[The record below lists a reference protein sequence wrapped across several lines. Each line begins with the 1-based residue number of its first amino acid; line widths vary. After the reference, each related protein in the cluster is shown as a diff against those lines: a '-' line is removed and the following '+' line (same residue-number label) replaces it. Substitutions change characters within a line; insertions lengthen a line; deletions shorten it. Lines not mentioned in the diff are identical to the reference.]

1 MKQGATMF
9 AKRSGGTPR
18 GLALQG
24 PTILSYGFRPF
35 FLGAGIFAIIS
46 MVLWIC
52 ALIEGWP
59 LGGDSYGALYWHA
72 HELLFGYGGAALAG
86 FMLTAIPNWTG
97 RLPVSGLPL
106 LGLLL
111 LWLAGRIVM
120 LSPDYFGV
128 YPAAAVEAAFFPT
141 LAILAAIEIIA
152 GHNWKNL
159 KIVLALIFLSTV
171 NLAFHALVV
180 TGSDPQAILRAGI
193 SGFVMLVAIVGGRMV
208 PSFTRNW
215 LAKAGPAALPSPFDR
230 IDRVSLVSLAA
241 ALGAWTIVPEHIATV
256 FLCGGAAILHG
267 YRWSRWLGWRTWREP
282 LLLQLHLAYGFLPI
296 GLALMALAAWGT
308 VSPFS
313 ALHVLTVGV
322 IGNMTLAVMTRATL
336 GHTGRSL
343 VASRRTT
350 TAYAALVLATLLR
363 PLAELVPEH
372 YQHILAVSGACWI
385 AAFTLF
391 VFEYGPFLLA
401 PRLTPTGRSGLV

>member
-1 MKQGATMF
+1 
-9 AKRSGGTPR
+9 
-18 GLALQG
+18 
-24 PTILSYGFRPF
+24 
-35 FLGAGIFAIIS
+35 
-46 MVLWIC
+46 
-52 ALIEGWP
+52 
-59 LGGDSYGALYWHA
+59 
-72 HELLFGYGGAALAG
+72 
-86 FMLTAIPNWTG
+86 
-97 RLPVSGLPL
+97 LPL

-128 YPAAAVEAAFFPT
+128 YPAAAVDVAFFPA
-141 LAILAAIEIIA
+141 LALLAAIEIIA
-152 GHNWKNL
+152 GRNWKNL
-159 KIVLALIFLSTV
+159 KIVLALTFLSTV
-171 NLAFHALVV
+171 NLAFHVLVV
-180 TGSDPQAILRAGI
+180 AGSDPQPIFRAAI

-215 LAKAGPAALPSPFDR
+215 LAKGGSAALPSPFDR

-282 LLLQLHLAYGFLPI
+282 LLLQLHLAYGFLPL
-296 GLALMALAAWGT
+296 GLALIALAALGI

-350 TAYAALVLATLLR
+350 TAYAALVLGALLR

-372 YQHILAVSGACWI
+372 YQHILAASGACWI

-391 VFEYGPFLLA
+391 VVEYAPFLLA
-401 PRLTPTGRSGLV
+401 PRLTPAARAAPPQGILAPRN

>member
-1 MKQGATMF
+1 MKRETL
-9 AKRSGGTPR
+9 AKRSGGIPR

-24 PTILSYGFRPF
+24 PAILSYGFRPF
-35 FLGAGIFAIIS
+35 FLSAGIFAIAS
-46 MVLWIC
+46 MALWVG
-52 ALIEGWP
+52 ALTDGWP
-59 LGGDSYGALYWHA
+59 LGGDSYGALYWHG

-111 LWLAGRIVM
+111 LWLAGRVVM

-128 YPAAAVEAAFFPT
+128 YPAAAIEAAFFPT
-141 LAILAAIEIIA
+141 LAVLAAIEIIA

-159 KIVLALIFLSTV
+159 KIVLVLTFLSAV
-171 NLAFHALVV
+171 NLAFHGLVV
-180 TGSDPQAILRAGI
+180 TGSDPQAVFRAAI
-193 SGFVMLVAIVGGRMV
+193 SGFVMLVAVVGGRMV

-215 LAKAGPAALPSPFDR
+215 MAKAGSATLPSPFDR
-230 IDRVSLVSLAA
+230 ADKAALVALAA
-241 ALGAWTIVPEHIATV
+241 ALGAWTATPEQVATAC
-256 FLCGGAAILHG
+256 LCGVAAILHG
-267 YRWSRWLGWRTWREP
+267 YRWSRWHGWRTWRQP
-282 LLLQLHLAYGFLPI
+282 LLLQLHLAYGFLPM
-296 GLALMALAAWGT
+296 GLALMALAALGI
-308 VSPFS
+308 VSHFS

-350 TAYAALVLATLLR
+350 TAYAALVLAALLR

-391 VFEYGPFLLA
+391 VVEYGPFLLA
-401 PRLTPTGRSGLV
+401 PRLTPAARSAPA

>member
-1 MKQGATMF
+1 MM
-9 AKRSGGTPR
+9 
-18 GLALQG
+18 
-24 PTILSYGFRPF
+24 
-35 FLGAGIFAIIS
+35 
-46 MVLWIC
+46 LWIG
-52 ALIEGWP
+52 ALTEGWP
-59 LGGDSYGALYWHA
+59 LGGDSYGALYWHG

-159 KIVLALIFLSTV
+159 KIVLALIFLSAV

-180 TGSDPQAILRAGI
+180 TGSDPQAIFRAGI

-215 LAKAGPAALPSPFDR
+215 MAKAGSASPAQPIRPRRQAGA
-230 IDRVSLVSLAA
+230 RVARCRARCLD
-241 ALGAWTIVPEHIATV
+241 GVPEQIATAC
-256 FLCGGAAILHG
+256 LCGVAAILHG

-296 GLALMALAAWGT
+296 GLVLIALAALGT
-308 VSPFS
+308 VSRFS

-343 VASRRTT
+343 MASRRTT
-350 TAYAALVLATLLR
+350 TAYAALVLAALLR

-391 VFEYGPFLLA
+391 VVEYGPFLLA
-401 PRLTPTGRSGLV
+401 PRLTPAERLDRPETMAPAMIDSGRVPRMGCVAQSLVTETRRQGCSPGR